1 MEKITSLAHL
11 QACAVAAKGFV
22 SGLVAE
28 LAEAMTAAVSEL
40 AAAKADKGATVAVSI
55 PAAGWQS
62 DSGDYPYYYDIVAAG
77 VTARDRAAVAIAPA
91 GIDVAVAC
99 GLCPTNETMAGK
111 IRVRAKSVPAAEIA
125 AEFWL
130 MQGKE

>member
-40 AAAKADKGATVAVSI
+40 AAAKADKAAAVAISI
-55 PAAGWQS
+55 PTAGWQS
-62 DSGDYPYYYDIVAAG
+62 DSGDYPYYYDIVATG
-77 VTARDRAAVAIAPA
+77 VTARDRAAITIAPGSLGTA
-91 GIDVAVAC
+91 KTC
-99 GLCPTNETMAGK
+99 GLCATNETMAGI
-111 IRVRAKSVPAAEIA
+111 IRVRSTSIPAAEIA
-125 AEFWL
+125 AEYWL
-130 MQGKE
+130 TQGKE

>member
-1 MEKITSLAHL
+1 M
-11 QACAVAAKGFV
+11 
-22 SGLVAE
+22 
-28 LAEAMTAAVSEL
+28 
-40 AAAKADKGATVAVSI
+40 AT
-55 PAAGWQS
+55 
-62 DSGDYPYYYDIVAAG
+62 G